1 MAKRVKLLNYP
12 QRPFIFVPETGVNKT
27 IMVYG
32 DSFAEAA
39 REYESGKTHGY
50 NNTINSWM
58 WFLATFLQA
67 RVVSYGVSEGSEQL
81 CYQLFMD
88 TIDVPRDATIIYHTQ
103 ENRVDKSGLLLPYLK
118 RPDYVEWDKC
128 TNNSTVHLYW
138 VDSKPLYK
146 FKLGASFNTKYHLSH
161 SNDPNVFENIFE
173 GKKIHFDELL
183 KGRSAN
189 HVTQPGNLLLAIKL
203 TQYFK
208 EHLKWTAVF

>member
-1 MAKRVKLLNYP
+1 
-12 QRPFIFVPETGVNKT
+12 
-27 IMVYG
+27 
-32 DSFAEAA
+32 
-39 REYESGKTHGY
+39 
-50 NNTINSWM
+50 
-58 WFLATFLQA
+58 
-67 RVVSYGVSEGSEQL
+67 
-81 CYQLFMD
+81 MD